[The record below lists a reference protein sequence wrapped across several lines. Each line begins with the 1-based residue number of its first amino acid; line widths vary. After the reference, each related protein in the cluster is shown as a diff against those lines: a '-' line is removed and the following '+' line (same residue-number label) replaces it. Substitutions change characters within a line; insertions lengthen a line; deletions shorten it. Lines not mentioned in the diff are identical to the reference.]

1 MPPGV
6 ISVREFLTQVTDYQ
20 LFKKDSVVWSYVVQ
34 NNGKQPTVQQSD
46 IMYESITT
54 IFVLLSF

>member
-20 LFKKDSVVWSYVVQ
+20 LFKDSVVWSYVVE

-54 IFVLLSF
+54 IFVLLRF

>member
-1 MPPGV
+1 VPPGV

-20 LFKKDSVVWSYVVQ
+20 LFKDSVVWSYVVE

-54 IFVLLSF
+54 IFVLLRF